1 MWNRLSITSKLL
13 FTLGFVIILGFS
25 ALITEQWLTL
35 NQGMQTLADGNRSSM
50 VGLLSEN
57 VSGGIRWKKSAV
69 IEKAYEGFVNSD
81 NSDVSNILTTDLNGE
96 IITEFSGQSKM
107 AADLKSLILDNMVRI
122 SETETLNFQHENHS
136 VLIKQVFAGKKN
148 QAVGFLAVVFSNQ
161 KLNDYVLSRSG
172 IAIIM
177 SLIAVAIIL
186 FALFI
191 IVRGIF
197 TRPMMALN
205 NVTHELANGDGDLT
219 RRLELKS
226 NDELGEFAQT
236 INSFINKLQGVMS
249 NVVSSATGVRH
260 SIDTAAESAHE
271 NQQLLDQHTAELTE
285 ANGAIQA
292 MSERLQRMSE
302 SAQGLAK
309 TTSEASGVA
318 DNANHIADDAVAAVQ
333 GLTTRMTE
341 VETVIHELDQRSQN
355 IGSVLDVIK
364 GIAEQINLLA
374 LNAAIEAARAGE
386 QGRGFA
392 VVADEV
398 RTLASRTQQSTAEI
412 QIIIESLQ
420 SGARTA
426 VDTMAQSQQDVGSSA
441 GQINKVKD
449 LLADIAGHMDGIS
462 STNAEVAVD
471 VNEQSNVAL
480 GIANNI
486 EKISNLSVSIL
497 ENGKSTATACSELSA
512 LNEDLQTNVSFF
524 KV

>member
-1 MWNRLSITSKLL
+1 MWNQLSITSKLL
-13 FTLGFVIILGFS
+13 ITLGFVIILGFS
-25 ALITEQWLTL
+25 ALITQQWLTL

-81 NSDVSNILTTDLNGE
+81 NSDVSNIITIDLEGEVITEFAHDSRLTTDLKQISQN
-96 IITEFSGQSKM
+96 KM
-107 AADLKSLILDNMVRI
+107 AELKEADLLTLQLD
-122 SETETLNFQHENHS
+122 SHT
-136 VLIKQVFAGKKN
+136 VLIKKVLAGKKN
-148 QAVGFLAVVFSNQ
+148 QPVGFLAVAFSNQ

-172 IAIIM
+172 IAIII

-186 FALFI
+186 FALFL

-197 TRPMMALN
+197 TRPMTALN
-205 NVTHELANGDGDLT
+205 AVTHELANGDGDLT
-219 RRLELKS
+219 RRLDLKS

-249 NVVSSATGVRH
+249 NVVSSATGVRQ
-260 SIDTAAESAHE
+260 SIDRATESAHE

-292 MSERLQRMSE
+292 MSGRLERMSE

-309 TTSEASGVA
+309 STSEASSVA
-318 DNANHIADDAVAAVQ
+318 ENANHIADNAVAAVQ

-412 QIIIESLQ
+412 QVIIESLQ

-426 VDTMAQSQQDVGSSA
+426 VDTMTQSQQDVGSSA
-441 GQINKVKD
+441 DQINKVKE
-449 LLADIAGHMDGIS
+449 LLSDIAGHMDGIS
-462 STNAEVAVD
+462 NTNSEVAID
-471 VNEQSNVAL
+471 VIEQSNVASS
-480 GIANNI
+480 IASNI
-486 EKISNLSVSIL
+486 DKISNLSVSIL
-497 ENGKSTATACSELSA
+497 ENGKSTAAACSELSHM
-512 LNEDLQTNVSFF
+512 NEGLQTNVSFF